1 MNRLKELLAST
12 GDYLSSRK
20 TTILN
25 LVAALAV
32 LLLYLTAAGLVI
44 TGIVAFVDI
53 FLTVTLF
60 NSPFLSMILSFLG
73 ALGSFLTA
81 LFIVFL
87 RGRSM
92 MKARR
97 AQFGNDPFGGLRF

>member
-1 MNRLKELLAST
+1 MNRLKEIFDSFTSAMN
-12 GDYLSSRK
+12 RNK
-20 TTILN
+20 NAILN
-25 LVAALAV
+25 IVAGIAV
-32 LLLYLTAAGLVI
+32 LLLYLCAGGLVI

-60 NSPFLSMILSFLG
+60 NSPFLAMILSFLG
-73 ALGSFLTA
+73 ALASFLTA
-81 LFIVFL
+81 LGIVFL

-97 AQFGNDPFGGLRF
+97 AQFSNDPFGGLRF